1 MKFDRKLWMQ
11 IHLYLSLFF
20 LPAAFIYALTGALY
34 LFDLREEAG
43 AKVHEIKLDSMPE
56 KGQEK
61 EFIIQ
66 TLEANQLPVPK
77 NTDVRMH
84 RGNPAMGG
92 LTYSVSLS
100 LNKQG
105 EPQLRAVDRSLYG
118 ILLLMHKAK
127 GSKYEIGSFKLG
139 LFDFIAIGF
148 ALSLMI
154 FYFSGLVI
162 TSFCKKNR
170 ASAFGVF
177 VGGLFITSLAIYLS
191 V

>member
-20 LPAAFIYALTGALY
+20 LPMAFIYALTGALY
-34 LFDLREEAG
+34 LFDLREEVG
-43 AKVHEIKLDSMPE
+43 AKVYEIKLDSMPE

-61 EFIIQ
+61 AFIIQ
-66 TLEANQLPVPK
+66 ALEANQLPVPK
-77 NTDVRMH
+77 NTDVRIQK
-84 RGNPAMGG
+84 GNLVMGS

-100 LNKQG
+100 SNKQG

-148 ALSLMI
+148 AFSLII

-170 ASAFGVF
+170 TNALGVF
-177 VGGLFITSLAIYLS
+177 IGGFLITSLAIYLS
-191 V
+191 I

>member
-20 LPAAFIYALTGALY
+20 LPVAFIYALTGALY
-34 LFDLREEAG
+34 LFDLREEVG
-43 AKVHEIKLDSMPE
+43 AKVYEIKLDSMPE

-61 EFIIQ
+61 AFIIQ

-77 NTDVRMH
+77 NTDVRIQK
-84 RGNPAMGG
+84 GNLVMGS

-100 LNKQG
+100 SNKQG

-148 ALSLMI
+148 AFSLII

-170 ASAFGVF
+170 TNALGVF
-177 VGGLFITSLAIYLS
+177 IGGFLITSLAIYLS
-191 V
+191 I

>member
-20 LPAAFIYALTGALY
+20 LPVAFIYALTGALY
-34 LFDLREEAG
+34 LFDLREEVG
-43 AKVHEIKLDSMPE
+43 AKVYEIKLDSMPE

-61 EFIIQ
+61 AFIIQ

-77 NTDVRMH
+77 NTDVRIQK
-84 RGNPAMGG
+84 GNLVMGS

-100 LNKQG
+100 SNKQG

-148 ALSLMI
+148 AFSLII

-170 ASAFGVF
+170 TSALGVF
-177 VGGLFITSLAIYLS
+177 IGGFLITSLAIYLS
-191 V
+191 I